1 MAKKSRRAP
10 PNPKT
15 LTKSGTKRGRK
26 NATTRDNGA
35 ISAPCGRQPRAGT
48 RKETVS
54 SGRRVSNLEKR
65 GASASN
71 QAVTSEPPTKRSRRH
86 PAASTASSDTSQ
98 STTRRSQRT
107 PSTADS
113 APVGLT
119 EADIPRI
126 VQEVLKGMP
135 QARGN
140 NSVHNDSGPT
150 VEDDE
155 FSEDDSIGKR
165 RCVLA

>member
-1 MAKKSRRAP
+1 MAKKSRRAL
-10 PNPKT
+10 PNPKAS
-15 LTKSGTKRGRK
+15 TKSGTKRGRK
-26 NATTRDNGA
+26 NTSTRENAA
-35 ISAPCGRQPRAGT
+35 ISAPRGRQPQAGT
-48 RKETVS
+48 RKDTVS
-54 SGRRVSNLEKR
+54 SGRRVSNLGKR
-65 GASASN
+65 GASALN
-71 QAVTSEPPTKRSRRH
+71 QAVTSEPPMKRSRRH
-86 PAASTASSDTSQ
+86 PAATTARSDTSQ

-107 PSTADS
+107 PSSPDS

-140 NSVHNDSGPT
+140 NSVHNDSRPT

-165 RCVLA
+165 LCELA

>member
-10 PNPKT
+10 PNPKASM
-15 LTKSGTKRGRK
+15 KSGTKRGRK
-26 NATTRDNGA
+26 NASTRENAA
-35 ISAPCGRQPRAGT
+35 ISAPRGRQSRAGT
-48 RKETVS
+48 IKDTVS
-54 SGRRVSNLEKR
+54 SGRRVSNLAKR

-86 PAASTASSDTSQ
+86 PASAMARSDTSQ

-107 PSTADS
+107 PSSPDS

-126 VQEVLKGMP
+126 VQEVFKGMP
-135 QARGN
+135 QARSN

-150 VEDDE
+150 VEDVE
-155 FSEDDSIGKR
+155 FSEDESIGKR
-165 RCVLA
+165 LCVLA